1 MPIKLRCG
9 SFMFPSKVYSIKC
22 LRMISDAQF
31 ESMDLAIGQIAIL
44 EALFVAVGKQADE
57 SKGKST

>member
-1 MPIKLRCG
+1 
-9 SFMFPSKVYSIKC
+9 MFPSKVYSIKC